1 MELGIDG
8 RVAVVIGA
16 GGGLGGAI
24 AEALAAEGVRVAA
37 AGRSLDN
44 LEATTARIRRDGGTA
59 IPVAWD
65 LADVDAVDSR
75 VSRIEDELG
84 PVDIIVNNTGGP
96 RPGGA
101 LGVSPAEW
109 RAWFDSMILAVVATA
124 DRVVPGMQGRGWGRV
139 ITCTSSGVIA
149 PIPNLAVSNSLR
161 SALVGWSKTL
171 AREVAA
177 SGVTCNV
184 LVPGRIA
191 TARTRAIDGARAER
205 EGMPIGD
212 VERESAATIPVGRY
226 GRPDEFGAAAA
237 FLASERASFIT
248 GSVLRVDGGMIGS
261 I

>member
-8 RVAVVIGA
+8 RVAVVMGA

-44 LEATTARIRRDGGTA
+44 LEVTTARIRRDGGTA

-65 LADVDAVDSR
+65 LADVAAVDSH

-96 RPGGA
+96 RPGRA
-101 LGVSPAEW
+101 LGVSSDEW
-109 RAWFDSMILAVVATA
+109 RGWFDSMILSVFATA
-124 DRVVPGMQGRGWGRV
+124 DRVVPGMQSRGWGRV
-139 ITCTSSGVIA
+139 VTCTSSGVIA

-191 TARTRAIDGARAER
+191 TARTRAIDGARATR